1 MMKRWTWKNMEQG
14 LDIGSPLAL
23 PTYLHY
29 YRKPDSHDRLTLLI
43 ELKKSSIRVEVGQIK
58 ACIPSHFMAYC
69 QSFMVC

>member
-29 YRKPDSHDRLTLLI
+29 YRKADSHDRLTLLI
-43 ELKKSSIRVEVGQIK
+43 ELKKSSIRV
-58 ACIPSHFMAYC
+58 
-69 QSFMVC
+69 

>member
-1 MMKRWTWKNMEQG
+1 MEQG
-14 LDIGSPLAL
+14 LDLGSPSAL

-29 YRKPDSHDRLTLLI
+29 YYRKADSHDRLTLLI

-58 ACIPSHFMAYC
+58 AYIPSHFMAYC